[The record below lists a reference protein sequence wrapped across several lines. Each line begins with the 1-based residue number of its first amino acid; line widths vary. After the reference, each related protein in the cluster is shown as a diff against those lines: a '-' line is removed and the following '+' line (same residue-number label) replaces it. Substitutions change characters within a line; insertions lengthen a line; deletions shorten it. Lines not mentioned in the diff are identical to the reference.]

1 MAVVEQERRPV
12 LLRRDRVVRALVDE
26 LEVAHAELVADRRAR
41 VGAHRAGHDQRR
53 LLRQVIGER
62 EHFGRHLGLR
72 QHALDGAGAVAHLE
86 EVQLPAGA
94 PSRQPPVRRP
104 RPPRVRPDPPD
115 RRRLRHASPRN
126 GRRAPAKLGAG
137 GRGRLES
144 AAGGTAM
151 LGFRLNEEQE
161 SFRAAVRSFAEKSL
175 APRVEELERTE
186 TFPMDLF
193 RALGRLG
200 YLGVGYPEEYGGSGG
215 DMVMRCLLIEEI
227 ARVNCGFAAALLAHV
242 GLGCIPMFIVDPR
255 TPGFSVSRKLKKTG
269 HHTSETAALSF
280 DDMKVPAAALLG
292 GIEGGFKQVTGTLE
306 GGRITHAAR
315 SVGVS
320 QAALEAALKYARER
334 EQFGQPI
341 ARFQAIKFKLARM
354 AMEVE
359 TARTMTWRAAWLFD
373 QGYSMREAAM
383 AKLFASEVAQR
394 VTWEAVQIHGGY
406 GYITEFPVERFW
418 RDARL
423 MTITEGT
430 TEIQLTIIA
439 RELGL

>member
-1 MAVVEQERRPV
+1 
-12 LLRRDRVVRALVDE
+12 
-26 LEVAHAELVADRRAR
+26 
-41 VGAHRAGHDQRR
+41 
-53 LLRQVIGER
+53 
-62 EHFGRHLGLR
+62 
-72 QHALDGAGAVAHLE
+72 
-86 EVQLPAGA
+86 
-94 PSRQPPVRRP
+94 
-104 RPPRVRPDPPD
+104 
-115 RRRLRHASPRN
+115 
-126 GRRAPAKLGAG
+126 
-137 GRGRLES
+137 
-144 AAGGTAM
+144 M

-161 SFRAAVRSFAEKSL
+161 SFRLAVRTFAEKEL
-175 APRVEELERTE
+175 GPRVDELEATE
-186 TFPMDLF
+186 TFPLDLF
-193 RALGRLG
+193 RRLGQLG

-242 GLGCIPMFIVDPR
+242 GLGCIPIVKFGTEEQKQRYLVPAIRGEKLGAFGLSEPNSGSDAASVRTTAERRGDEYVINGTKMFITNGNIADYCLVVAYTDRTRRGSGISVFVVDTK

-269 HHTSETAALSF
+269 HHTSETAALAF
-280 DDMKVPAAALLG
+280 DDMRVPASALLG

-315 SVGVS
+315 SVGVA
-320 QAALEAALKYARER
+320 QAALEAALRYAQER
-334 EQFGQPI
+334 EQFGQKI
-341 ARFQAIKFKLARM
+341 AKFQAIKFKLARM

-359 TARTMTWRAAWLFD
+359 TARTMMWRAAWLFD
-373 QGYSMREAAM
+373 QGACMREAAM
-383 AKLFASEVAQR
+383 AKLYASEMAQR